1 MDIRVDQTILR
12 ATTKLQTINLS
23 YRPGEVVYEKGA
35 LAQFVYVVAEGA
47 LFRFRLSRGRRSV
60 IQFLFPGDAFGY
72 EVGRRHRDTVEALT
86 NVKIR
91 SVGKEA
97 LLKAA
102 AIDPRVSNAL
112 STAAI
117 WSAISAEDQS
127 ISLRGKNATE
137 QLALFFLEMDA
148 RLSNG
153 GQIDLPMRRQHIADY
168 YGLTIETVSRTI
180 TRLRR
185 SRIIEF
191 LDNVKLQRR
200 VVIRDKGRLSRLA
213 PDARDFAWW
222 KTR

>member
-1 MDIRVDQTILR
+1 MSRFARSERKLSLR
-12 ATTKLQTINLS
+12 PRQST
-23 YRPGEVVYEKGA
+23 
-35 LAQFVYVVAEGA
+35 
-47 LFRFRLSRGRRSV
+47 
-60 IQFLFPGDAFGY
+60 
-72 EVGRRHRDTVEALT
+72 
-86 NVKIR
+86 
-91 SVGKEA
+91 
-97 LLKAA
+97 
-102 AIDPRVSNAL
+102 RVSNAL

-117 WSAISAEDQS
+117 WSAISAEDRS
-127 ISLRGKNATE
+127 ISLRAKNATE

-180 TRLRR
+180 TRFRR

-200 VVIRDKGRLSRLA
+200 VVIRDKNELSRLA
-213 PDARDFAWW
+213 PDAREFAWW

>member
-1 MDIRVDQTILR
+1 
-12 ATTKLQTINLS
+12 
-23 YRPGEVVYEKGA
+23 
-35 LAQFVYVVAEGA
+35 
-47 LFRFRLSRGRRSV
+47 
-60 IQFLFPGDAFGY
+60 
-72 EVGRRHRDTVEALT
+72 VEALT